1 MANILEQYGIK
12 EVCDFT
18 LYDIGA
24 DGKPTVPVLYLDT
37 LKVSTLEQ
45 TAEDTS
51 AKGGKGNADLIMW
64 DFGKEINITLEDAL
78 FSAKSMAIM
87 FGNGTVTDYTGANAY
102 IMKTEKFVATDK
114 SLPAEIKTTTTDSGS
129 GSQEVG
135 TGNYSDASGWSG
147 KYTAPDGKLYNK
159 KNPKFFDAKGAV
171 VTQFTKGE
179 TYFCSFDVLVD
190 GAIIDI
196 GASTF
201 PGTYYAV
208 GDTFARSRTTSK
220 DEEFQL
226 IIPKAKVMSENT
238 ITMEAEGD
246 PSVFNMNLRVLRP
259 ADGKMV
265 RLVKYKLDGDG
276 DAPGTETTS
285 IYHATDLKDK
295 DAASTETEEDAKPD
309 GQ

>member
-51 AKGGKGNADLIMW
+51 AKGGKGNADLIIW

-102 IMKTEKFVATDK
+102 IMKTEKFVATAATV
-114 SLPAEIKTTTTDSGS
+114 PTVSGS
-129 GSQEVG
+129 
-135 TGNYSDASGWSG
+135 TYSDASGWSA
-147 KYTAPDGKLYNK
+147 KYTAPDGKLYEK
-159 KNPKFFDAKGAV
+159 KNPKFFDAKGA
-171 VTQFTKGE
+171 TPATLTIGE

-208 GDTFARSRTTSK
+208 GDTFARSKTTGK

-265 RLVKYKLDGDG
+265 RLVKYKLAGEGSDPS
-276 DAPGTETTS
+276 AETAS
-285 IYHATDLKDK
+285 IYHATDLKAN
-295 DAASTETEEDAKPD
+295 AAKSGNK
-309 GQ
+309 

>member
-51 AKGGKGNADLIMW
+51 AKGGKGNADLIIW

-102 IMKTEKFVATDK
+102 IMKTEKFVAT
-114 SLPAEIKTTTTDSGS
+114 AETVPTAGS
-129 GSQEVG
+129 GS
-135 TGNYSDASGWSG
+135 TYSDASGWSA
-147 KYTAPDGKLYNK
+147 KYTAPDGKLYEK
-159 KNPKFFDAKGAV
+159 KNPKFFDAKGA
-171 VTQFTKGE
+171 TPAKFTTGE

-208 GDTFARSRTTSK
+208 GDTFARSRTTGK

-265 RLVKYKLDGDG
+265 RLVKYKLS
-276 DAPGTETTS
+276 GTGSDPAADTTS
-285 IYHATDLKDK
+285 IYHATDLKAN
-295 DAASTETEEDAKPD
+295 AAQSGK
-309 GQ
+309 

>member
-87 FGNGTVTDYTGANAY
+87 FGNGTVTDYTGASAY
-102 IMKTEKFVATDK
+102 IMKTEKFVATAATV
-114 SLPAEIKTTTTDSGS
+114 PTVSG
-129 GSQEVG
+129 G
-135 TGNYSDASGWSG
+135 TYSDTSGWSA
-147 KYTAPDGKLYNK
+147 KYTAPDGKLYEK
-159 KNPKFFDAKGAV
+159 KNPKFFDAKGAIPETLAV
-171 VTQFTKGE
+171 GE

-208 GDTFARSRTTSK
+208 GDTFARSRTTGK

-265 RLVKYKLDGDG
+265 RLIKYKLAGEGSDPAAD
-276 DAPGTETTS
+276 TTS
-285 IYHATDLKDK
+285 IYHATDLTAK
-295 DAASTETEEDAKPD
+295 AAESED
-309 GQ
+309 Q

>member
-87 FGNGTVTDYTGANAY
+87 FGNGTVTDYTGDSAY
-102 IMKTEKFVATDK
+102 IMKTEKFVATAQTV
-114 SLPAEIKTTTTDSGS
+114 PTNA
-129 GSQEVG
+129 
-135 TGNYSDASGWSG
+135 DASGWSA
-147 KYTAPDGKLYNK
+147 KYTAPDGKLYEK
-159 KNPKFFDAKGAV
+159 KNPKFFDAKGAIPETLTV
-171 VTQFTKGE
+171 GE
-179 TYFCSFDVLVD
+179 TYFCSFDVAVD

-208 GDTFARSRTTSK
+208 GDTFARSRTTGK

-265 RLVKYKLDGDG
+265 RLVKYKLAGEGSDPTADS
-276 DAPGTETTS
+276 TS
-285 IYHATDLKDK
+285 IYHATDLK
-295 DAASTETEEDAKPD
+295 AE
-309 GQ
+309 

>member
-87 FGNGTVTDYTGANAY
+87 FGNGTVTDYNSEAAY
-102 IMKTEKFVATDK
+102 IMKTEKFVATGEA
-114 SLPAEIKTTTTDSGS
+114 LPTEIKTTPQGGKDP
-129 GSQEVG
+129 VG

-171 VTQFTKGE
+171 VTSFTAGE

-208 GDTFARSRTTSK
+208 GDTFVRSRTTGK

-265 RLVKYKLDGDG
+265 RLVKYKLAGEG
-276 DAPGTETTS
+276 DAPGSETVS
-285 IYHATDLKDK
+285 IYHATDLKT
-295 DAASTETEEDAKPD
+295 AAAAETEDPNPT
-309 GQ
+309 GP

>member
-51 AKGGKGNADLIMW
+51 AKGGKGNADLIIW

-87 FGNGTVTDYTGANAY
+87 FGNGTVTDYTGASAY
-102 IMKTEKFVATDK
+102 IMKTEKFVATN
-114 SLPAEIKTTTTDSGS
+114 TTVPTASG
-129 GSQEVG
+129 GS
-135 TGNYSDASGWSG
+135 TYSDASGWSA
-147 KYTAPDGKLYNK
+147 KYTAPDGKLYEK
-159 KNPKFFDAKGAV
+159 KNPKFFDAKGA
-171 VTQFTKGE
+171 TPSKFTTGE

-208 GDTFARSRTTSK
+208 GDTFARSKTTGK

-265 RLVKYKLDGDG
+265 RLVKYKLAGEGSDPS
-276 DAPGTETTS
+276 AATTS
-285 IYHATDLKDK
+285 IYHATDLKAN
-295 DAASTETEEDAKPD
+295 AAKSGNK
-309 GQ
+309 

>member
-51 AKGGKGNADLIMW
+51 AKGGKGNADLIIW

-87 FGNGTVTDYTGANAY
+87 FGNGTVTDYTGASAY
-102 IMKTEKFVATDK
+102 IMKTEKFVAT
-114 SLPAEIKTTTTDSGS
+114 AETVPTASGS
-129 GSQEVG
+129 GS
-135 TGNYSDASGWSG
+135 TYSDASGWSA
-147 KYTAPDGKLYNK
+147 KYTAPDGKLYEK
-159 KNPKFFDAKGAV
+159 KNPKFFDAKGA
-171 VTQFTKGE
+171 TPSKFTTGE

-208 GDTFARSRTTSK
+208 GDTFARSRTTGK

-265 RLVKYKLDGDG
+265 RLVKYKLS
-276 DAPGTETTS
+276 GTGSDPAADTTS
-285 IYHATDLKDK
+285 IYHATDLQAK
-295 DAASTETEEDAKPD
+295 AAQSGK
-309 GQ
+309 

>member
-51 AKGGKGNADLIMW
+51 AKGGKGNADLIIW

-87 FGNGTVTDYTGANAY
+87 FGNGTVTDYTGASAF
-102 IMKTEKFVATDK
+102 IMKTEKFVATAATVPTAN
-114 SLPAEIKTTTTDSGS
+114 SN
-129 GSQEVG
+129 V
-135 TGNYSDASGWSG
+135 YSDTSGWSA
-147 KYTAPDGKLYNK
+147 KYTAPDGKLYEK
-159 KNPKFFDAKGAV
+159 KNPKFFDAKGATPSTLTV
-171 VTQFTKGE
+171 GE

-208 GDTFARSRTTSK
+208 GDTFARSRTTGK

-265 RLVKYKLDGDG
+265 RLVKYKLS
-276 DAPGTETTS
+276 GTGSDPAADTTS
-285 IYHATDLKDK
+285 IYHATDLQAK
-295 DAASTETEEDAKPD
+295 AAQPGK
-309 GQ
+309 